1 MATILL
7 IDEDHRYR
15 RLLGDQLTRFGH
27 LVTEIAL
34 HESGRTLSDLTC
46 HTHRRPDVV
55 IVDPVV
61 PAVDGLLLMRL
72 LCVAS
77 RRPVLAHSIR
87 SIDDDVVRMLRAGA
101 DGFLPKPCPPA
112 VVDASVRALLRR
124 VPPAPP
130 PAPSEVGALRIDV
143 AGRSV
148 SVDGRPV
155 ALTRTE
161 FELLAYLA
169 EHPAGWCH
177 GRSYGRGSARRAC
190 RRRRPSTSC
199 CPVCGA
205 SWASARQAR
214 NTCTPLGG
222 GESRCDR
229 FRRGSRSRRHPGAM
243 RRVDRR
249 SFWAAPRRT
258 SWRTAMRCGKGRG
271 PAGRYQTKQHDEGR
285 V

>member
-1 MATILL
+1 ML

-87 SIDDDVVRMLRAGA
+87 GIDDDVVRMLRAGA
-101 DGFLPKPCPPA
+101 DGFLPKPCPPT
-112 VVDASVRALLRR
+112 VVDACVGALLRR

-148 SVDGRPV
+148 TVDGRPV

-161 FELLAYLA
+161 FELRLSGGAPRPGGA
-169 EHPAGWCH
+169 TVAATDEDP
-177 GRSYGRGSARRAC
+177 RRGSAVGGVPRRLAVPSAAQARRA
-190 RRRRPSTSC
+190 
-199 CPVCGA
+199 
-205 SWASARQAR
+205 
-214 NTCTPLGG
+214 L
-222 GESRCDR
+222 DR
-229 FRRGSRSRRHPGAM
+229 HEIPAHRS
-243 RRVDRR
+243 
-249 SFWAAPRRT
+249 
-258 SWRTAMRCGKGRG
+258 GRG
-271 PAGRYQTKQHDEGR
+271 VSLRPVPAREQITQTSGSDAAR
-285 V
+285 

>member
-161 FELLAYLA
+161 FEPLAYLA
-169 EHPAGWCH
+169 EHP
-177 GRSYGRGSARRAC
+177 GRVVPRSQLRTRIRAEGLPSAASLDVLLSRLRRKLGERSTGTKYLHTARGRGVSLRPVPAREQITQ
-190 RRRRPSTSC
+190 TS
-199 CPVCGA
+199 GSDA
-205 SWASARQAR
+205 AR
-214 NTCTPLGG
+214 
-222 GESRCDR
+222 
-229 FRRGSRSRRHPGAM
+229 
-243 RRVDRR
+243 
-249 SFWAAPRRT
+249 
-258 SWRTAMRCGKGRG
+258 
-271 PAGRYQTKQHDEGR
+271 
-285 V
+285 